1 MTDTQITLAYL
12 ALTFG
17 ILLSISFISWVV
29 YLKSEIIKERNMRID
44 DGNIILER
52 ANEIAEKF
60 SLFHIDYKKE
70 KQYIYSK
77 ILSINSE
84 LSDDKIKSHTL
95 LHENIVPSQEKLQKQ
110 VDELKAKVFIAEK
123 PTTIRK
129 KDHFIINTTPKKKVT
144 TKTKKK

>member
-1 MTDTQITLAYL
+1 
-12 ALTFG
+12 
-17 ILLSISFISWVV
+17 
-29 YLKSEIIKERNMRID
+29 MRID